1 MKESSGNSRAGKAI
15 CLILSKKKVK
25 IVGVRKRK
33 RRRDVNL
40 KESSSQRTNRSTTPE
55 NAGRLEAGSR
65 CRRRSR
71 EPAGE
76 ELAAN
81 QRPRVGGCAQLGSPA
96 NRGGQGSACGLS
108 VPLILR

>member
-15 CLILSKKKVK
+15 CSIWSKKKVK

-40 KESSSQRTNRSTTPE
+40 KESSSQRTDRSTTPE
-55 NAGRLEAGSR
+55 NAGRQEAGR